1 MVLGRV
7 IRHTQIIQGA
17 DSSVP
22 KPPLDHDAIFGR
34 IQPDSQDRLTEKIA
48 SEQASKKGE

>member
-22 KPPLDHDAIFGR
+22 KPPLDHGTIVRR
-34 IQPDSQDRLTEKIA
+34 IQPDSHDRLSGKKA
-48 SEQASKKGE
+48 SEQASKKGD